1 QDLPL
6 DHVIEALN
14 PHRTLSHTPFT
25 QIALTLQSYEQVA
38 LDFPGVQVTMEPT
51 VDETAKF
58 ELTFNLEELST
69 GGVAGSLVYATD
81 VFDRDTARRI
91 ADGLVHVLETVLRQ
105 PDTPVGRLRLTP
117 DGGPTP
123 VPRPVQPERGPSQA
137 RTVPE
142 AFRARVAD
150 APHAPALRS
159 GDRFVTYQELD
170 VRANRLAHRL
180 IAAGAGPES
189 RVALLLDRGV
199 DAVVAM
205 LATLKAGAAYVPLDP
220 RQPAART
227 TEILRESAARVVLT
241 DGVRPD
247 FPGEEGLA
255 SLPDL
260 VVLSALSD
268 PAVLQAEGDPAED
281 TDPLVGSGEE
291 RLASGEERLASVMF
305 TSGSTGMP
313 KGVAITHRGLVALA
327 ADTAFDTGAHDRVL
341 HHSPLAFDASA
352 YEIWA
357 PLLRGGQV
365 VIAPPGQLDPVALG
379 ALVKDAGVTVAFFT
393 TALFNLLADDP
404 SATLTSLREVWTGGE
419 SASPTAMRTVTEKY
433 PDLVVTHVYGPTEGT
448 TFATCSRLPT
458 PYTHPGP
465 PPIGVPM
472 DRTGAYVLDRGLV
485 PVPVGVVGELY
496 LAGVGLARGY
506 LGRAAQT
513 AERFVADP
521 FGLPG
526 ERLYRTGDLVRWRAD
541 GQLEFVGRVDG
552 QVKVRGFRIEL
563 GEVESVLGALTGVR
577 QATVV
582 VREDTPGEKRLVAY
596 VVAEGSDG
604 DPAALRTGMAAQLP
618 DYMVPSFFVA
628 LDSLPLTPNGKID
641 HKALPAPATDPE
653 APHTAPSTPQ
663 EAALCALFAQTLRV
677 DRVGIDD
684 DFFDLGGHSLLA
696 TRLISRIRSSLG
708 LEITLRTLFQNP
720 TVRTLA
726 PTLETAEKARPLIRP
741 LRKVTRTT

>member
-1 QDLPL
+1 AAYAHQDLPL

-25 QIALTLQSYEQVA
+25 QIALTLQSYEPIA
-38 LDFPGVQVTMEPT
+38 LDFPGLQVTMPT
-51 VDETAKF
+51 VTDESAKF
-58 ELTFNLEELST
+58 ELTFNLTELSA

-105 PDTPVGRLRLTP
+105 PDSPVGRLRLTP
-117 DGGPTP
+117 DEGLSPA
-123 VPRPVQPERGPSQA
+123 PRPVTPRRGPSQA

-142 AFRARVAD
+142 VFRARVAD
-150 APHAPALRS
+150 TPHAPALRS
-159 GDRFVTYQELD
+159 GDQFVTYQELD

-180 IAAGAGPES
+180 IAAGVGSES

-220 RQPAART
+220 RQPAVRT
-227 TEILRESAARVVLT
+227 TEILRESAARVALT

-247 FPGEEGLA
+247 ALGE
-255 SLPDL
+255 DC
-260 VVLSALSD
+260 LSALSGSGLSVLSD
-268 PAVLQAEGDPAED
+268 PAALQAMGDPAED
-281 TDPLVGSGEE
+281 AEPVVNSGGEG
-291 RLASGEERLASVMF
+291 LACVMF

-352 YEIWA
+352 YEIWV

-365 VIAPPGQLDPVALG
+365 VIAPPGQLDPVVLG
-379 ALVKDAGVTVAFFT
+379 ELLNDAEVTAAFFT

-404 SATLTSLREVWTGGE
+404 GAPLAPLREVWTGGE
-419 SASPTAMRTVTEKY
+419 SASPTAMRMVTEKY
-433 PDLVVTHVYGPTEGT
+433 PDIVVTHAYGPTEGT
-448 TFATCSRLPT
+448 TFATFSRLPT
-458 PYTHPGP
+458 PYTHQGR

-472 DRTGAYVLDRGLV
+472 DRTGVYVLDRGLV
-485 PVPVGVVGELY
+485 PVPVRVVGELY

-506 LGRAAQT
+506 VGRAGLT

-521 FGLPG
+521 FGSG
-526 ERLYRTGDLVRWRAD
+526 GGRLYRTGDLVRWRGD

-563 GEVESVLGALTGVR
+563 GEVESVLGSLAGVG
-577 QATVV
+577 QVTVV
-582 VREDTPGEKRLVAY
+582 VREDVPGDRRLVAY
-596 VVAEGSDG
+596 VVPEGSG
-604 DPAALRTGMAAQLP
+604 WDPAGLRAGLAGRLP
-618 DYMVPSFFVA
+618 DYMVPSHFVA
-628 LDSLPLTPNGKID
+628 LDTVPLTPNGKID
-641 HKALPAPATDPE
+641 HKALPAPATDPQ
-653 APHTAPSTPQ
+653 APHAAPSTPQ
-663 EAALCALFAQTLRV
+663 EAALCELFAQLLGA

-708 LEITLRTLFQNP
+708 LEVTLRTLFQNP
-720 TVRTLA
+720 TVRALA

-741 LRKVTRTT
+741 LRKVT